1 MKTQTIARSSL
12 RLASRSILGAAALIG
27 TALAAGLVAYQ
38 FGGSRE
44 VESRSLPAEPRQV
57 QSLARLRA
65 QHATLKQQLAS
76 YAPAGPY
83 IVVDTA
89 RNRLYV
95 KRRDA
100 VLLDAVVSTGSGTIL
115 DHPDE
120 PERRWVFDTP
130 RGAFAVQSKLVN
142 PAWVKPDWAFL
153 EEGRAIPASVEERV
167 ETGILGEYAFGFGNG
182 YFIHGTLY
190 TRLLGRNVTHG
201 CIRLNDDDLRAVN
214 RLADIGTPLIIF

>member
-1 MKTQTIARSSL
+1 VTLPIDRSTKN
-12 RLASRSILGAAALIG
+12 AAGVAVLVV
-27 TALAAGLVAYQ
+27 TALAAGLFTYQ

-44 VESRSLPAEPRQV
+44 VESRILTAQPGHAP
-57 QSLARLRA
+57 SLARLRA
-65 QHATLKQQLAS
+65 HHAALKQQLAAH
-76 YAPAGPY
+76 APAGTY

-95 KRRDA
+95 KRRNA

-153 EEGRAIPASVEERV
+153 EEGRAIPADVSERV

-214 RLADIGTPLIIF
+214 RLTDVGTPLIIF

>member
-1 MKTQTIARSSL
+1 MTPIIERS
-12 RLASRSILGAAALIG
+12 RRSVSSAVVLVV
-27 TALAAGLVAYQ
+27 TALAAGLFAYQ
-38 FGGSRE
+38 FDGSRD
-44 VESRSLPAEPRQV
+44 VESRTLTAESRNAS
-57 QSLARLRA
+57 SLARLRA
-65 QHATLKQQLAS
+65 QHTALKRQLAS
-76 YAPAGPY
+76 YAPTDAY

-95 KRRDA
+95 KHRET

-115 DHPDE
+115 DHPDQ

-142 PAWVKPDWAFL
+142 PSWVKPDWAFL
-153 EEGRAIPASVEERV
+153 EEGRTIPENAAERV

-190 TRLLGRNVTHG
+190 TRMLGKNVTHG
-201 CIRLNDDDLRAVN
+201 CIRLDDDDLRTVN